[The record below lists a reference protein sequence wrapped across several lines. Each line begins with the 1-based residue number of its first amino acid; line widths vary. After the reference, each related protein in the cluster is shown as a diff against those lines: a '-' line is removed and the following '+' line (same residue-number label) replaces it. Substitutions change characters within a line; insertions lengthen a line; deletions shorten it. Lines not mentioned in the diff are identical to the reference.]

1 VWADNEPEQNTADRP
16 DLHVDFALGKGGERI
31 ILYGPDGRS
40 LIDRVDFGAQVDDIS
55 EGRFPDGTPNITVL
69 GRTTPRAANRL
80 AGANTTPV
88 IAHRHEPP
96 PRATLQ
102 LHGSGH

>member
-1 VWADNEPEQNTADRP
+1 MSVRWFV
-16 DLHVDFALGKGGERI
+16 HVDFALGKGGERI

-80 AGANTTPV
+80 AGANTAPV
-88 IAHRHEPP
+88 IA
-96 PRATLQ
+96 AIGTKTAL
-102 LHGSGH
+102 LTDYDLGWMF